1 MKIPSKLL
9 SACSLLLLLLG
20 WQLLAV
26 AMRQPELIPSVP
38 RLLMAL
44 VELLGSA
51 EFYQSVGCTLSR
63 GLLGLAGSAVC
74 AALTAWLLARHS
86 LLEQLFRPWLT
97 LLRSVPV
104 ISFILLALIFLN
116 PEQLPLLIA
125 FLTCFPL
132 LTENLTNGL
141 KALRPSLSLM
151 AKQFQ
156 FSCYNR
162 LTQIYYPQLHPFL
175 FSGLTSAAGFGW
187 RAIIMGE
194 ALAQCAAGIGSAMK
208 VAQNF
213 LDVPSLL
220 AWTVVAILI
229 SHTTDQAL
237 RRLAQWQPAIRFAK
251 PGEAHAP
258 SGESADRQRY
268 VRVDQLGYRYA
279 IHGFSHLFEAGR
291 CYGFSAPSGR
301 GKTTLLHLLSG
312 TLHPTEGSITPQPS
326 PVARL
331 FEYPELL
338 PQLSALQN
346 VALPL
351 AACYPLHEAEAIARE
366 ALTALRLTDA
376 QQQQH
381 PNTLSYG
388 QQQRVAI
395 GRALVTRPALILADE
410 PTGNLD
416 SKNSQEVLALLQTMS
431 AKYQQTILMITHNK
445 NHASA
450 ADRIFNMSDGVLKE
464 LGASRK

>member
-20 WQLLAV
+20 WQLLAE

-51 EFYQSVGCTLSR
+51 EFYQSVGCTLGR

-156 FSCYNR
+156 LSCYNR

-388 QQQRVAI
+388 QQQRVALA
-395 GRALVTRPALILADE
+395 RALAFPAPYLMLDEPFKGADE
-410 PTGNLD
+410 ALKQQLIRCIQRQKSRRAIIWLVSHDPD
-416 SKNSQEVLALLQTMS
+416 ELALLADQV
-431 AKYQQTILMITHNK
+431 IT
-445 NHASA
+445 
-450 ADRIFNMSDGVLKE
+450 L
-464 LGASRK
+464 

>member
-1 MKIPSKLL
+1 MKIPPKLL
-9 SACSLLLLLLG
+9 TACSLLLLLLG

-26 AMRQPELIPSVP
+26 AMRQPELIPTVP
-38 RLLMAL
+38 RLFMAL

-51 EFYQSVGCTLSR
+51 EFYQSVGCTLGR

-104 ISFILLALIFLN
+104 ISFILLALIFLD

-156 FSCYNR
+156 LSRYNR

-237 RRLAQWQPAIRFAK
+237 RRLAQWQPAIRFVK

-258 SGESADRQRY
+258 SGESADQQRS

-312 TLHPTEGSITPQPS
+312 SLRPTEGSITPLPS

-351 AACYPLHEAEAIARE
+351 ASCYPLHEAEAMARE

-376 QQQQH
+376 QQRQR

-388 QQQRVAI
+388 QQQRVALA
-395 GRALVTRPALILADE
+395 RALAFPAPYLMLDEPFKGADE
-410 PTGNLD
+410 ALKQQLIRCIQRQKSRRAIIWLVSHDPD
-416 SKNSQEVLALLQTMS
+416 ELALLADQV
-431 AKYQQTILMITHNK
+431 IT
-445 NHASA
+445 
-450 ADRIFNMSDGVLKE
+450 L
-464 LGASRK
+464 

>member
-1 MKIPSKLL
+1 MKIPPKLL
-9 SACSLLLLLLG
+9 TACSLLLLLLG
-20 WQLLAV
+20 WQLLAM

-51 EFYQSVGCTLSR
+51 EFYQSVGCTLGR

-104 ISFILLALIFLN
+104 ISFILLALIFLD

-156 FSCYNR
+156 LSHYNR

-258 SGESADRQRY
+258 SGESADQQHS

-312 TLHPTEGSITPQPS
+312 TLRPTEGSITPLPS

-351 AACYPLHEAEAIARE
+351 AACYPLHEAEAMARE
-366 ALTALRLTDA
+366 ALTSLRLTDA
-376 QQQQH
+376 QQRQR

-388 QQQRVAI
+388 QQQRVALA
-395 GRALVTRPALILADE
+395 RALAFPAPYLMLDEPFKGADE
-410 PTGNLD
+410 ALKQQLIRCIQRQKSRRAIIWLVSHDPD
-416 SKNSQEVLALLQTMS
+416 ELALLADQV
-431 AKYQQTILMITHNK
+431 IT
-445 NHASA
+445 
-450 ADRIFNMSDGVLKE
+450 L
-464 LGASRK
+464 

>member
-44 VELLGSA
+44 VELLGST
-51 EFYQSVGCTLSR
+51 EFYQSVGCTLGR

-132 LTENLTNGL
+132 LTENFTNGL

-156 FSCYNR
+156 LSRYNR
-162 LTQIYYPQLHPFL
+162 LTQIYYPQLRPFL

-194 ALAQCAAGIGSAMK
+194 ALAQCATGIGSAMK

-312 TLHPTEGSITPQPS
+312 TLRPTEGSITPQPS

-388 QQQRVAI
+388 QQQRVALA
-395 GRALVTRPALILADE
+395 RALAFPAPYLMLDEPFKGADE
-410 PTGNLD
+410 ALKQQLIRCIQRQKSRRAIIWLVSHDPD
-416 SKNSQEVLALLQTMS
+416 ELALLADQV
-431 AKYQQTILMITHNK
+431 IT
-445 NHASA
+445 
-450 ADRIFNMSDGVLKE
+450 L
-464 LGASRK
+464 

>member
-20 WQLLAV
+20 WQLLAE

-51 EFYQSVGCTLSR
+51 EFYQSVGCTLGR
-63 GLLGLAGSAVC
+63 GLLGLADSAVC

-156 FSCYNR
+156 LSCYNR

-388 QQQRVAI
+388 QQQRVALA
-395 GRALVTRPALILADE
+395 RALAFPAPYLMLDEPFKGADE
-410 PTGNLD
+410 ALKQQLIRCIQRQKSRRAIIWLVSHDPD
-416 SKNSQEVLALLQTMS
+416 ELALLADQV
-431 AKYQQTILMITHNK
+431 IT
-445 NHASA
+445 
-450 ADRIFNMSDGVLKE
+450 L
-464 LGASRK
+464 

>member
-388 QQQRVAI
+388 QQQRVALA
-395 GRALVTRPALILADE
+395 RALAFPAPYLMLDEPFKGADE
-410 PTGNLD
+410 ALKQQLIRCIQRQKSRRAIIWLVSHDPD
-416 SKNSQEVLALLQTMS
+416 ELALLADQV
-431 AKYQQTILMITHNK
+431 IT
-445 NHASA
+445 
-450 ADRIFNMSDGVLKE
+450 L
-464 LGASRK
+464 

>member
-1 MKIPSKLL
+1 MKIPPKFLT
-9 SACSLLLLLLG
+9 ACSLLLLLIG

-26 AMRQPELIPSVP
+26 AMCQPELIPSVP

-51 EFYQSVGCTLSR
+51 EFYQSVGCTLGR
-63 GLLGLAGSAVC
+63 GLLGLAGSAAL

-104 ISFILLALIFLN
+104 IAFILLALIFLD

-141 KALRPSLSLM
+141 KSLRPSLSLM

-156 FSCYNR
+156 LSGHNR
-162 LTQIYYPQLHPFL
+162 LTQVYYPQLHPFL

-213 LDVPSLL
+213 IDVPTLL

-258 SGESADRQRY
+258 SGESADRQHS
-268 VRVDQLGYRYA
+268 VRVCQLGYRYA

-312 TLHPTEGSITPQPS
+312 ALRPTEGSITPLPC

-338 PQLSALQN
+338 PQLSALEN

-351 AACYPLHEAEAIARE
+351 AACHPRHEAEAMARE
-366 ALTALRLTDA
+366 ALTDLLLTDA
-376 QQQQH
+376 QQQQR

-388 QQQRVAI
+388 QQQRVALA
-395 GRALVTRPALILADE
+395 RAMAFPTPYLMLDEPFKGADE
-410 PTGNLD
+410 ALKQQLIRCIQRQKSRRAIIWLVSHDPD
-416 SKNSQEVLALLQTMS
+416 ELALLADQV
-431 AKYQQTILMITHNK
+431 IT
-445 NHASA
+445 
-450 ADRIFNMSDGVLKE
+450 L
-464 LGASRK
+464 

>member
-1 MKIPSKLL
+1 MKIPPKLL
-9 SACSLLLLLLG
+9 TACSLLLLLLG

-44 VELLGSA
+44 VELFGSA
-51 EFYQSVGCTLSR
+51 EFYQSVGCTLGR
-63 GLLGLAGSAVC
+63 GLLGLAGSVVC
-74 AALTAWLLARHS
+74 AALAAWLLARHS

-104 ISFILLALIFLN
+104 ISFILLALIFLD

-156 FSCYNR
+156 LSRYNR

-194 ALAQCAAGIGSAMK
+194 ALAQCATGIGSAMK

-220 AWTVVAILI
+220 TWTVVAILI

-237 RRLAQWQPAIRFAK
+237 RRLAQWQPAICFAK

-258 SGESADRQRY
+258 SGESADQQRS

-312 TLHPTEGSITPQPS
+312 ALRPTEGTITPLPC

-351 AACYPLHEAEAIARE
+351 AACHPLHEAEAMARE

-376 QQQQH
+376 QQRQH

-388 QQQRVAI
+388 QQQRVALA
-395 GRALVTRPALILADE
+395 RALAFPAPYLMLDEPFKGADE
-410 PTGNLD
+410 ALKQQLIRCIQRQKSRRAIIWLVSHDPD
-416 SKNSQEVLALLQTMS
+416 ELALLADQV
-431 AKYQQTILMITHNK
+431 IT
-445 NHASA
+445 
-450 ADRIFNMSDGVLKE
+450 L
-464 LGASRK
+464 

>member
-1 MKIPSKLL
+1 MKIPPKLL
-9 SACSLLLLLLG
+9 TACSLLLLLLG

-26 AMRQPELIPSVP
+26 AMRQPELIPTVP

-51 EFYQSVGCTLSR
+51 EFYQSVGCTLGR

-104 ISFILLALIFLN
+104 ISFILLALIFLD

-156 FSCYNR
+156 LSRYNR

-237 RRLAQWQPAIRFAK
+237 RRLAQWLPAIRFVK
-251 PGEAHAP
+251 PGGAHAP
-258 SGESADRQRY
+258 SGESADQQHS

-312 TLHPTEGSITPQPS
+312 TLRPTEGSITPLPS

-351 AACYPLHEAEAIARE
+351 AACYPLHEAEAMARE

-376 QQQQH
+376 QQRQC

-388 QQQRVAI
+388 QQQRVALA
-395 GRALVTRPALILADE
+395 RALAFPAPYLMLDEPFKGADE
-410 PTGNLD
+410 ALKQQLIRCIQQQKSRRAIVWLVSHDPD
-416 SKNSQEVLALLQTMS
+416 ELALLADQV
-431 AKYQQTILMITHNK
+431 IT
-445 NHASA
+445 
-450 ADRIFNMSDGVLKE
+450 L
-464 LGASRK
+464 

>member
-1 MKIPSKLL
+1 MKIPPKLL
-9 SACSLLLLLLG
+9 TACSLLLLLLG

-26 AMRQPELIPSVP
+26 AMRQPELIPTVP

-51 EFYQSVGCTLSR
+51 EFYQSVGCTLGR

-104 ISFILLALIFLN
+104 ISFILLALIFLD

-156 FSCYNR
+156 LSRYNR

-175 FSGLTSAAGFGW
+175 FSGLTSATGFGW

-194 ALAQCAAGIGSAMK
+194 ALAQCAVGIGSAMK

-237 RRLAQWQPAIRFAK
+237 RRLAQWQPAIRFVK
-251 PGEAHAP
+251 PGGAHAP
-258 SGESADRQRY
+258 SGESADQQHS

-312 TLHPTEGSITPQPS
+312 TLRPTEGSITPQPS

-351 AACYPLHEAEAIARE
+351 AACYPLHEAEAMARE

-376 QQQQH
+376 QQRQR
-381 PNTLSYG
+381 PNALSYG
-388 QQQRVAI
+388 QQQRVALA
-395 GRALVTRPALILADE
+395 RALAFPAPYLMLDEPFKGADE
-410 PTGNLD
+410 ALKQQLIRCIQQQKSRRAIIWLVSHDPD
-416 SKNSQEVLALLQTMS
+416 ELALLADQV
-431 AKYQQTILMITHNK
+431 IT
-445 NHASA
+445 
-450 ADRIFNMSDGVLKE
+450 L
-464 LGASRK
+464 

>member
-1 MKIPSKLL
+1 MKIPPKLL
-9 SACSLLLLLLG
+9 TACSLLLLLLG

-26 AMRQPELIPSVP
+26 AMRQPELVPTVP

-51 EFYQSVGCTLSR
+51 EFYQSVGCTLGR

-104 ISFILLALIFLN
+104 ISFILLALIFLD

-156 FSCYNR
+156 LSRYNR

-237 RRLAQWQPAIRFAK
+237 HRLAQWQPAIRFAK
-251 PGEAHAP
+251 PGEAHAS
-258 SGESADRQRY
+258 SGESADRQRS

-312 TLHPTEGSITPQPS
+312 TLRPTEGSITPQPS

-351 AACYPLHEAEAIARE
+351 AACYPLYEAEAMARE
-366 ALTALRLTDA
+366 ALTSLQLTDA
-376 QQQQH
+376 QQRQH

-388 QQQRVAI
+388 QQQRVALA
-395 GRALVTRPALILADE
+395 RALAFPAPYLMLDEPFKGADE
-410 PTGNLD
+410 ALKQQLIRCIQRQKSRRAIIWLVSHDPD
-416 SKNSQEVLALLQTMS
+416 ELALLADQV
-431 AKYQQTILMITHNK
+431 IT
-445 NHASA
+445 
-450 ADRIFNMSDGVLKE
+450 L
-464 LGASRK
+464 

>member
-20 WQLLAV
+20 WQLLAE

-51 EFYQSVGCTLSR
+51 EFYQSVGCTLGR

-388 QQQRVAI
+388 QQQRVALA
-395 GRALVTRPALILADE
+395 RALAFPAPYLMLDEPFKGADE
-410 PTGNLD
+410 ALKQQLIRCIQRQKSRRAIIWLVSHDPD
-416 SKNSQEVLALLQTMS
+416 ELALLADQV
-431 AKYQQTILMITHNK
+431 IT
-445 NHASA
+445 
-450 ADRIFNMSDGVLKE
+450 L
-464 LGASRK
+464 